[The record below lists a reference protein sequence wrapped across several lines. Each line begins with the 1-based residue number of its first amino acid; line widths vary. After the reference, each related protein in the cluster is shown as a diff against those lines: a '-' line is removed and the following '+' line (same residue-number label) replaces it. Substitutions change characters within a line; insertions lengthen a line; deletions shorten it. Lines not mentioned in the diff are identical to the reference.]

1 MDTYSYGMILWELW
15 HESIPFNNDI
25 QMAVHYVVTENSR
38 PKIIQNIQDLQ
49 EESEEEEDKKLKF
62 PRMGSDN
69 NEDIN

>member
-1 MDTYSYGMILWELW
+1 
-15 HESIPFNNDI
+15 
-25 QMAVHYVVTENSR
+25 MAVHYVVTENSR

-69 NEDIN
+69 NEEINQN